1 MEMSREEFGGHDH
14 HGREKGPQEKSLE
27 RHGHRRSVELWD
39 QPEHQS
45 ECDREEDVSL
55 LDWLARIP
63 SSSEIAVHPP
73 RGNGSITYGHGYFFS
88 YAGCHKPQ
96 DHPSYRDAQPEPR
109 GCHPTGKGGPVAHPG
124 HKGYDPSAKR
134 DLDAHISQQKEGT
147 QPGDASRRSMVEQRL
162 SQSTF
167 AVLVLRL
174 CRCLAELGARGL
186 PKRSRASRNFNRCT
200 CNLN

>member
-63 SSSEIAVHPP
+63 SSSEIA
-73 RGNGSITYGHGYFFS
+73 IL
-88 YAGCHKPQ
+88 C
-96 DHPSYRDAQPEPR
+96 PSTT
-109 GCHPTGKGGPVAHPG
+109 PTT
-124 HKGYDPSAKR
+124 
-134 DLDAHISQQKEGT
+134 DL
-147 QPGDASRRSMVEQRL
+147 
-162 SQSTF
+162 
-167 AVLVLRL
+167 
-174 CRCLAELGARGL
+174 
-186 PKRSRASRNFNRCT
+186 
-200 CNLN
+200 